1 MSPVALWILI
11 RPRPGE
17 AVLGRLQLL
26 ATTMTAVFSFTVVML
41 SAAALRVPTDEV
53 GYLLLAAAP
62 PAVLLVPL
70 LGLGTASARL
80 TARSREERLAGLR
93 LLGARSA
100 AVRAIAAAEVL
111 VTAVLG
117 TLLGA
122 AIAFLLPYPL
132 ALLTLH
138 GAPLTPELLHLPW
151 WIRAAVVAVLVGLAA
166 VMTALGLAG
175 PFVIA
180 RVARRRA
187 ARTSDAAHLVAAR
200 SVLDD
205 PREAWRQV
213 SALGLAAFVLI
224 PAGCLLGYLQVIENS
239 ESRAIMTADQLLV
252 FGDARTLLALLVLMA
267 FLVVACQVAITQT
280 AAVLERRELYV
291 ALDRNGMPRRE
302 LERARRGRVTMPAI
316 VAVVGAATAASI
328 VGVVLV
334 FVALVMAPGHVA
346 GIVVILGFG
355 LLLVHGG
362 VVVTTPVMRRV
373 LAAPDR
379 GE

>member
-1 MSPVALWILI
+1 M
-11 RPRPGE
+11 
-17 AVLGRLQLL
+17 
-26 ATTMTAVFSFTVVML
+26 
-41 SAAALRVPTDEV
+41 
-53 GYLLLAAAP
+53 
-62 PAVLLVPL
+62 
-70 LGLGTASARL
+70 
-80 TARSREERLAGLR
+80 
-93 LLGARSA
+93 
-100 AVRAIAAAEVL
+100 RAIAAAEVL

-132 ALLTLH
+132 ALLSLH
-138 GAPLTPELLHLPW
+138 GASLAPELLHLPW
-151 WIRAAVVAVLVGLAA
+151 WVRAAVVAVLVGLAA

-239 ESRAIMTADQLLV
+239 ESRAIMTA
-252 FGDARTLLALLVLMA
+252 
-267 FLVVACQVAITQT
+267 
-280 AAVLERRELYV
+280 AVLERRELYV
-291 ALDRNGMPRRE
+291 ALDRIGMPRRE

-362 VVVTTPVMRRV
+362 VVVATPVTRRV

>member
-1 MSPVALWILI
+1 
-11 RPRPGE
+11 
-17 AVLGRLQLL
+17 
-26 ATTMTAVFSFTVVML
+26 ML
-41 SAAALRVPTDEV
+41 N
-53 GYLLLAAAP
+53 
-62 PAVLLVPL
+62 
-70 LGLGTASARL
+70 
-80 TARSREERLAGLR
+80 
-93 LLGARSA
+93 
-100 AVRAIAAAEVL
+100 
-111 VTAVLG
+111 
-117 TLLGA
+117 
-122 AIAFLLPYPL
+122 
-132 ALLTLH
+132 
-138 GAPLTPELLHLPW
+138 
-151 WIRAAVVAVLVGLAA
+151 
-166 VMTALGLAG
+166 
-175 PFVIA
+175 
-180 RVARRRA
+180 
-187 ARTSDAAHLVAAR
+187 
-200 SVLDD
+200 D

-291 ALDRNGMPRRE
+291 ALDRIGMPRRE

-362 VVVTTPVMRRV
+362 VVVTTPVVRRV